1 MEACARE
8 SKASERPPSG
18 SLQTNDTRSSGRTLY
33 CDRSSR
39 FYSNSVMILRSLG
52 HRQPFSSQRNQSR
65 HCEPWGSCR
74 QRWCW
79 RVLSE
84 KCPLCSLASWNGTA
98 LHMGLTNTPTNGSWG
113 VICATRSCTAGLTE
127 QAQSFPFHFR
137 RLQSRHADGTTGG
150 IQRGPNSFTRSLF
163 VSCLCLLMRRNWG
176 QNYRALWLAV

>member
-8 SKASERPPSG
+8 SKTRERPPSG
-18 SLQTNDTRSSGRTLY
+18 SLQTNDTRSSGRTLC

-39 FYSNSVMILRSLG
+39 FYSNSIMILRSLG
-52 HRQPFSSQRNQSR
+52 HWQPFSSQGNQGR
-65 HCEPWGSCR
+65 HRKPWDSCR
-74 QRWCW
+74 QRRCR
-79 RVLSE
+79 RVLSK
-84 KCPLCSLASWNGTA
+84 KCPLCSLASSNGTA

-113 VICATRSCTAGLTE
+113 VICAGRSRSTGLTE

-163 VSCLCLLMRRNWG
+163 VSRLCLLMRRNWG
-176 QNYRALWLAV
+176 RNYRALWLAV